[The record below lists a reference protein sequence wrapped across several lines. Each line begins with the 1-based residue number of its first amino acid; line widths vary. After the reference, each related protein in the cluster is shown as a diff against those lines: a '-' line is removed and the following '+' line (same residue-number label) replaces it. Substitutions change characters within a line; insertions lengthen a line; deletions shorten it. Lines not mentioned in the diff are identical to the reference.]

1 MNKKRTNYTKEEK
14 AKVVLEL
21 IKEESTLN
29 EVARRYGVSPQLI
42 SRWKN
47 EFIENMPVV
56 FDKKAAEV
64 EKVEKKHEAE
74 KESLISQIGQLTVEI
89 NWLKKKQLE
98 AFQLFKKKI

>member
-1 MNKKRTNYTKEEK
+1 MNKKRTSYTKEEK

-21 IKEESTLN
+21 LREEHTLN

-47 EFIENMPVV
+47 EFIENMPLV

-64 EKVEKKHEAE
+64 EKAGKKHEAE

-89 NWLKKKQLE
+89 NWLKKKQLQSL
-98 AFQLFKKKI
+98 QLFKKRV